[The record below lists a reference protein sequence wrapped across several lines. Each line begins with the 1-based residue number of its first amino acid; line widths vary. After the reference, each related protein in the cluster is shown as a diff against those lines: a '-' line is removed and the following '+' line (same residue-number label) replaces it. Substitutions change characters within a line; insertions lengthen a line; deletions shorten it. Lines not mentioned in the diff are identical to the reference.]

1 MSGGV
6 DTLGISRRP
15 GYPPRPCGGSY
26 TVSLRRN
33 PNFKPKD
40 EMRFV
45 SALAAFALAAALQ
58 AATATAQTPPVYYCD
73 PLHIYSY
80 PGAPNC
86 PVPWRAVAPMPFP
99 NAYPGPNA
107 PGNAGPE
114 WDRLH
119 PVQAQQRR
127 EAEWA
132 REEAARKAAQSAP
145 LTADEAKA
153 LKMKQEIEKKWIAE
167 MPTAQTTPPGD
178 IAIFALLECTSR
190 EMCTSIERFADI
202 ESCRKE
208 KRDFDSLFPKDE
220 ENYIKEGWFNLT
232 IYVCVQKFIPTWQ
245 AVQ

>member
-1 MSGGV
+1 
-6 DTLGISRRP
+6 
-15 GYPPRPCGGSY
+15 
-26 TVSLRRN
+26 
-33 PNFKPKD
+33 
-40 EMRFV
+40 MRYV
-45 SALAAFALAAALQ
+45 LALAAFALAAALQ

-86 PVPWRAVAPMPFP
+86 PVPWRAVAPMPRTRP
-99 NAYPGPNA
+99 SLDAYPGPNA

-153 LKMKQEIEKKWIAE
+153 LKMKQEIEEKWIAE
-167 MPTAQTTPPGD
+167 MPAAQTTPPGD
-178 IAIFALLECTSR
+178 TAIFALLDCTSQDN
-190 EMCTSIERFADI
+190 CVSIERFADM

-208 KRDFDSLFPKDE
+208 KQDFDSSFPK
-220 ENYIKEGWFNLT
+220 N
-232 IYVCVQKFIPTWQ
+232 
-245 AVQ
+245 